1 MGVHVYTEENP
12 SPVAPSRLFKALIG
26 DSETLM
32 PKLLPQVIK
41 SLALV
46 EGDGGVGSIR
56 LIAFHEGVP
65 SKNVKTRIDALDAEK
80 FEYTYTL
87 LEGDLLN
94 EKIESISYEVEKIE
108 SISYEMEFA
117 PGPDGGTIG
126 KIKATYVTKG
136 EGPPTEEERKKG
148 KETSLA
154 MFKVVEGYLQQ
165 NPDAYV

>member
-1 MGVHVYTEENP
+1 MGVHVYAEENT

-32 PKLLPQVIK
+32 PKLLPQVVK
-41 SLALV
+41 SISLL

-56 LIAFHEGVP
+56 LLTFQEEVP
-65 SKNVKTRIDALDAEK
+65 SKNVKTRVDATDAEK
-80 FEYTYTL
+80 LTHKYTL

-94 EKIESISYEVEKIE
+94 EKMESISYEL
-108 SISYEMEFA
+108 EFA

-136 EGPPTEEERKKG
+136 DEPPTEEDRKKG
-148 KETSLA
+148 KEISLA

>member
-1 MGVHVYTEENP
+1 MGVHVYAEENT

-32 PKLLPQVIK
+32 PKLLPQVVK
-41 SLALV
+41 SISLL
-46 EGDGGVGSIR
+46 EGDGGVGSIK
-56 LIAFHEGVP
+56 LLTFQEGVP
-65 SKNVKTRIDALDAEK
+65 SKSVKTRVDATDAEK
-80 FEYTYTL
+80 FTHKYTL
-87 LEGDLLN
+87 LEGDLLD
-94 EKIESISYEVEKIE
+94 EKIE

-126 KIKATYVTKG
+126 KIKAIYVTKG
-136 EGPPTEEERKKG
+136 EEPPTEEERKKG

>member
-94 EKIESISYEVEKIE
+94 EKIESISYEVV
-108 SISYEMEFA
+108 FA
-117 PGPDGGTIG
+117 PGTDGGTVA
-126 KIKATYVTKG
+126 KIKTTYATKG
-136 EGPPTEEERKKG
+136 GEAPTEEELNKG
-148 KETSLA
+148 KETGMA

>member
-1 MGVHVYTEENP
+1 MGLITSETEITTAIP
-12 SPVAPSRLFKALIG
+12 AARLFKAFVTDGDTLI
-26 DSETLM
+26 
-32 PKLLPQVIK
+32 PKIAPQAFK
-41 SLALV
+41 SFGIL
-46 EGDGGVGSIR
+46 EGDGGPGTIKQ
-56 LIAFHEGVP
+56 IQMGEGPGVP
-65 SKNVKTRIDALDAEK
+65 SKSVKTRVDATDAEK
-80 FEYTYTL
+80 FTHKYTL

-94 EKIESISYEVEKIE
+94 EKIE